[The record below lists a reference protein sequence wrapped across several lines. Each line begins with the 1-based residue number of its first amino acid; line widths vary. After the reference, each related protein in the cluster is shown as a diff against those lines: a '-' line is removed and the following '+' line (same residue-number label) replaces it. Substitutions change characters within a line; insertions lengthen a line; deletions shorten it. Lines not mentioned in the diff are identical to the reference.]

1 MLMFTSVQ
9 LCANRKHD
17 FLHDSGTM
25 TSPGMSPSQ
34 IILTKKRGGEAGNR
48 CGADSA
54 VLGLRHC

>member
-1 MLMFTSVQ
+1 MFTSVQ

-34 IILTKKRGGEAGNR
+34 IILTKKGGGRRGT
-48 CGADSA
+48 D
-54 VLGLRHC
+54 VGLTLQCLD